1 MLSETQLEDSM
12 AVTLEEIRRLLPEVR
27 EKLLSKPNVIGT
39 GVGYRV
45 AEGRQTEE
53 LAIICSVE
61 TKKARKDL
69 TNRELVP
76 PSIQSVRTDVY
87 PTGMIYALQDPTK
100 RFRPAPGG
108 VSIGHYLITAGT
120 LGCLVERGEKTY
132 ILSNN
137 HVLAN
142 SNDAS
147 IGDPILQPGPH
158 DGGTHPLDH
167 IANLSEFVPIE
178 FEGGDSACPVGQG
191 IAAILN
197 GLAKISGSKTRV
209 RLVRKAAAANLVDCA
224 IAEPLDPNDVKNE
237 ILHVGAVSEIAE
249 GTLGMSVKKSGR
261 TTGFTEGKIDQID
274 VTVRVSYGPERV
286 ATFTDQLMA
295 GAMSQGGDSG
305 SAVVSSDDKLVGL
318 LFAGS
323 SNTTVINRIQNVFQ
337 ALQVTLP

>member
-1 MLSETQLEDSM
+1 M
-12 AVTLEEIRRLLPEVR
+12 AVSLEEIRRLLPEVR
-27 EKLLSKPNVIGT
+27 GELFRKPNVIGT
-39 GVGYRV
+39 GVGYKV
-45 AEGRQTEE
+45 VEGRQTEE
-53 LAIICSVE
+53 LAIICSVQ

-69 TNRELVP
+69 TSKEVIP
-76 PSIQSVRTDVY
+76 PAVQNIRTDVFL
-87 PTGMIYALQDPTK
+87 TGIICALEDPTE

-108 VSIGHYLITAGT
+108 VSIGHHLITAGT
-120 LGCLVERGEKTY
+120 LGCLVERGDKTY

-167 IANLSEFVPIE
+167 IASLSEFVAIE
-178 FEGGDSACPVGQG
+178 FEGGNSSCPVGQA
-191 IAAILN
+191 IAAIFN
-197 GLAKISGSKTRV
+197 GLAKITGSKTRV

-224 IAEPLDPNDVKNE
+224 IAEPLDPGDVKNE
-237 ILHVGAVSEIAE
+237 ILHIGAVSEITE
-249 GTLGMSVKKSGR
+249 GTLSMSVKKSGR

-274 VTVRVSYGPERV
+274 VTVRVSYGPDRV

-295 GAMSQGGDSG
+295 GGMSQGGDSG

-323 SNTTVINRIQNVFQ
+323 PTTTVINRIQNVFQ